1 MSESGHLARARA
13 FVRDAGFGDPPASS
27 WVPLAGGVSS
37 DLWRVD
43 LGDRVI
49 CVKGALEKLRVADD
63 WHAPLS
69 RNAVEFA
76 WLAFAARAC
85 PGTVP
90 RVFAHNAEAGFF
102 AMEYLDP
109 ATHPVWK
116 AQLLAGPVQRETAA
130 RVGDV
135 LGRLHQASTREP
147 DARRVFA
154 TDENFEHLRLRPY
167 FAVAAERNATVAP
180 VLRQLAAR
188 TRDTRR
194 AVIHGDVSPKNI
206 LVGPAGPV
214 LLDAECAWFG
224 DPAFD
229 VAFCLSHLIL
239 KTVVRPDRSAALLDS
254 GRALLSAY
262 LGHVAWEEPGDLASR
277 VVTLVPA
284 LLLARIDGSSPVE
297 YITAPPLRA
306 AVRRTAAGLL
316 REPSGTLENL
326 IGRVDGAWSGASQ
339 PTREA

>member
-1 MSESGHLARARA
+1 MSGSGHLARARA

-27 WVPLAGGVSS
+27 WAPLTGGVSS

-43 LGDRVI
+43 LGDRTI
-49 CVKGALEKLRVADD
+49 CVKGALEKLRVDDD

-76 WLAFAARAC
+76 WLAFAAREC

-90 RVFAHNAEAGFF
+90 QVLAHSAEAGFF

-109 ATHPVWK
+109 VTHPVWK
-116 AQLLAGPVQRETAA
+116 AQLLAGQVQGETAT

-135 LGRLHQASTREP
+135 LGRLHLASTRDP
-147 DARRVFA
+147 AARQVFA
-154 TDENFEHLRLRPY
+154 TDENFDRLRLRPY
-167 FAVAAERNATVAP
+167 FEVTAQRDAAVAA
-180 VLRQLAAR
+180 VLRELAAR
-188 TRDTRR
+188 TRDTHLV
-194 AVIHGDVSPKNI
+194 VIHGDVSPKNI
-206 LVGPAGPV
+206 LVGPTGPV

-224 DPAFD
+224 EPAFD

-239 KTVVRPDRSAALLDS
+239 KTVVRPDRSGALLDS
-254 GRALLSAY
+254 GRALVSAY
-262 LGHVAWEEPGDLASR
+262 LGHVAWEEPAQLVRR

-316 REPSGTLENL
+316 REPSGSLDEL
-326 IGRVDGAWSGASQ
+326 IRRVDGAWYGRSAH
-339 PTREA
+339 P